1 MIIYQLKI
9 FTYLKLVSCKM
20 DTAHKTV
27 TFQFAPDSDRPAV
40 IAGKLVSNIIIYV
53 VFICDL
59 RLIKIV

>member
-1 MIIYQLKI
+1 
-9 FTYLKLVSCKM
+9 M